1 MALKWAS
8 SPVTST
14 RAPGIASRIL
24 RSISPVPTLPPR
36 SAPAAWFRSDH
47 CSNAGRRASTAAVS
61 GNGDRHIEEVAQ
73 VAEGVERAIRIEVHV
88 DGVARGGDR
97 PGADVETA
105 EADDVRLVEV
115 VPDLEEGQAGVGLDA
130 PVQPGRRG
138 HARSVGRDQEARG

>member
-1 MALKWAS
+1 MALKCAS

-61 GNGDRHIEEVAQ
+61 GDGDRDIQDGAQ
-73 VAEGVERAIRIEVHV
+73 VAGGVYLSVHRIVRLR
-88 DGVARGGDR
+88 GVARSSDRAGGDIE
-97 PGADVETA
+97 GA
-105 EADDVRLVEV
+105 EADDVRLIGAD
-115 VPDLEEGQAGVGLDA
+115 PDLEQSQA
-130 PVQPGRRG
+130 
-138 HARSVGRDQEARG
+138 